1 MRSLFL
7 TKDEQGIV
15 IFHIWKSLNYGK
27 RMLLAIMIVLFGGFL
42 QFYAYVNN
50 LTIEPIITLS
60 VFIILAGNLL
70 LLVKGYNNKIKLD
83 RYKAEKDWVTVD
95 EEQLNKIVDIN
106 KKTKNWDASS
116 LDITNFLG
124 VFVFILVVGILA
136 LVGESSLFQSSF
148 ARKVIVLNTIV
159 LLVPHWITGV
169 RRITTTPK
177 LVNKIKLFKYLMS
190 GYKQLLKEETVDYL
204 VYVQGKDEM
213 LPRDVKMKIKFKDQ
227 PDDFLGMYAQI
238 SLNNVN
244 DRDYPYFYVVLVA
257 KAKSEVLKHIFDT
270 IETPQKVIKEYKT
283 EDDIELIVIRQKTT
297 KTSGYHTKPKAMVHI
312 FDAGLKSY
320 ILLLDKTK

>member
-7 TKDEQGIV
+7 TKGEQGIV
-15 IFHIWKSLNYGK
+15 IFHIWKSLDYGK
-27 RMLLAIMIVLFGGFL
+27 RMLLAILAVLLGGFL

-50 LTIEPIITLS
+50 LTNDFVLTLS
-60 VFIILAGNLL
+60 VLIIFTGNLL
-70 LLVKGYNNKIKLD
+70 LIVKGYNNKIKLD
-83 RYKAEKDWVTVD
+83 KYTAEKDWVKVD
-95 EEQLNKIVDIN
+95 EEQLNKIVNIN
-106 KKTKNWDASS
+106 KKTKSWDTSS

-136 LVGESSLFQSSF
+136 LVGESNLFQSSF

-159 LLVPHWITGV
+159 LFVPHWITGV

-177 LVNKIKLFKYLMS
+177 LVNKINLFKYLMS
-190 GYKQLLKEETVDYL
+190 GFKQLLREDTLDYL

-213 LPRDVKMKIKFKDQ
+213 FPRDVKMKIKFKDQ

-238 SLNNVN
+238 SINNVN

-257 KAKSEVLKHIFDT
+257 KAQSEILKHIFDK

-283 EDDIELIVIRQKTT
+283 EDDIELIVIRQRTT
-297 KTSGYHTKPKAMVHI
+297 KTSGYHTKPKSMVYI
-312 FDAGLKSY
+312 FNAGMESY
-320 ILLLDKTK
+320 KLLHR